1 MNQAAGTGV
10 DITIK
15 GNPYIVYPN
24 TMGDLSE
31 FEAYVKSQK
40 IKILNAVEDKTMRE
54 KMVYAILGKDLP
66 VKELEKEMKKPKG
79 LMFLLW
85 KALRND
91 MTLDEVGDLIDTN
104 NLDEI
109 SNIVVGLAGL
119 PEKK

>member
-1 MNQAAGTGV
+1 MQKATGKG
-10 DITIK
+10 IEIEIK
-15 GNPYIVYPN
+15 GKPYIVYPN
-24 TMGDLSE
+24 TMGDLSD

-40 IKILNAVEDKTMRE
+40 IKLLNAVEDKVMRE
-54 KMVYAILGKDLP
+54 NMIFSILSKDLP

-91 MTLDEVGDLIDTN
+91 MTLADVNDLIDTD

-109 SNIVVGLAGL
+109 SNIIVGLAGV

>member
-1 MNQAAGTGV
+1 MQQATGNGV
-10 DITIK
+10 EITIK
-15 GNPYIVYPN
+15 GKPYTIYPN

-31 FEAYVKSQK
+31 FEAYIKSQK
-40 IKILNAVEDKTMRE
+40 IKLLNAVEDKIMRE
-54 KMVYAILGKDLP
+54 KMIYTILSKDLP

-85 KALRND
+85 KALKND
-91 MTLDEVGDLIDTN
+91 MTLDEVNDLIDTD

-109 SNIVVGLAGL
+109 SNIIVGLAGV

>member
-15 GNPYIVYPN
+15 GKPYVVYPN
-24 TMGDLSE
+24 TMGDLTE

-40 IKILNAVEDKTMRE
+40 IKLLNAVEDKQIQE
-54 KMVYAILGKDLP
+54 KMIYAILSKDLP

-91 MTLDEVGDLIDTN
+91 MTLADVNDLIDTD

-109 SNIVVGLAGL
+109 SNIVVGLAGVT
-119 PEKK
+119 EKK

>member
-1 MNQAAGTGV
+1 MNQAAGTSV
-10 DITIK
+10 EITIK
-15 GNPYIVYPN
+15 GKPYIVYPN
-24 TMGDLSE
+24 TMGDLTE